1 MMTRRN
7 LFGYQ
12 FNAWLQLIKLLLLF
26 SLTPSQAYRD
36 RHGDINHDDQINFL
50 GPNLQLM
57 SGSLL
62 SFRVKFNLKFTSHWQ
77 GWPGADLIQV
87 MQWPGGHGHGAT

>member
-36 RHGDINHDDQINFL
+36 RHGDINHWHDDQINFL
-50 GPNLQLM
+50 GPN
-57 SGSLL
+57 
-62 SFRVKFNLKFTSHWQ
+62 
-77 GWPGADLIQV
+77 
-87 MQWPGGHGHGAT
+87 